1 MNPGKIYKSFLE
13 INVQQNTYCAQTNI
27 KCTARQK
34 KLKKRPQGLKKS
46 TWLTS
51 EAEEATAIKASVAAK
66 KDFMWTLGNMKFGQ
80 KGVEKC
86 RCVELKNGGSC
97 R

>member
-1 MNPGKIYKSFLE
+1 MHKHAKNHKEKPSFYLTKIL
-13 INVQQNTYCAQTNI
+13 
-27 KCTARQK
+27 
-34 KLKKRPQGLKKS
+34 G
-46 TWLTS
+46 LTS
-51 EAEEATAIKASVAAK
+51 EAEAATAIKATVAAK

>member
-1 MNPGKIYKSFLE
+1 MCNKTRIVHKL
-13 INVQQNTYCAQTNI
+13 ILNAQH
-27 KCTARQK
+27 AK
-34 KLKKRPQGLKKS
+34 KTKETSSRTKKS

-66 KDFMWTLGNMKFGQ
+66 KDFMWTLFNMKFGQ

-86 RCVELKNGGSC
+86 RCV
-97 R
+97 